1 MACGSAD
8 RKRDLTLLQPS
19 PRLGKKGRFS
29 LGGQAAGS
37 AHSSDPASMEV
48 PVAAGPDLASAT
60 EWVS

>member
-19 PRLGKKGRFS
+19 PRLGEKGFS

-60 EWVS
+60 E